1 MALNPPL
8 VAHKDSFMMIGN
20 TSSVEK
26 SLLDAAT
33 GGFLGSFLSQCQV
46 MIHHLKHMEFGAYEL
61 EQWVG
66 TWLAF
71 S

>member
-1 MALNPPL
+1 
-8 VAHKDSFMMIGN
+8 MMIEN

-33 GGFLGSFLSQCQV
+33 GGFLDSFLPPCQV
-46 MIHHLKHMEFGAYEL
+46 MIHHLQHMEFGAYEL
-61 EQWVG
+61 EQWVE